1 KMYAEMLITDF
12 GPTSLKT
19 LREVMIGRNLSR
31 TTINKQIRRITRMFR
46 WGVSENL
53 VRPETLTALQSV
65 PGLKAGRSQAREHE
79 KVKPVKEQELDA
91 VRPTLNP
98 VVRAMVEI
106 QRLTGMRPG
115 EVVGL
120 RTRDIDFNEKIWKFR
135 PASHKTQHHQKD
147 RVIYFG
153 PQAQEALNPWLKP
166 SEPDTYLFS
175 PAEAEKIRHQRMRAN
190 RRSRV
195 QPSQLSRAKSNPRLK
210 PGDAYTVV
218 TYRRAITYA
227 CKKAGIKPWHPNQLR
242 HLAATN
248 LRREFGIEIARAVL
262 GHSSV
267 DMTEVYAEMDATKAR
282 DAMAKSGRLT

>member
-1 KMYAEMLITDF
+1 
-12 GPTSLKT
+12 
-19 LREVMIGRNLSR
+19 
-31 TTINKQIRRITRMFR
+31 
-46 WGVSENL
+46 
-53 VRPETLTALQSV
+53 
-65 PGLKAGRSQAREHE
+65 
-79 KVKPVKEQELDA
+79 
-91 VRPTLNP
+91 
-98 VVRAMVEI
+98 
-106 QRLTGMRPG
+106 MRPG

-120 RTRDIDFNEKIWKFR
+120 RTRDIDFSDKIWKFR
-135 PASHKTQHHQKD
+135 PPSHKTQHHQKD

-153 PQAQEALNPWLKP
+153 PQAQEVLNPWLKP

-210 PGDAYTVV
+210 PGDSYTVV

-282 DAMAKSGRLT
+282 DAMAKSG